1 MKPIDQAR
9 RVFVLGAMAA
19 PLAACALPG
28 TGEPPQLYTLT
39 PKSTFAADL
48 PRAEWQL
55 AVELPVAAGGLDSSR
70 IALQRTPVTL
80 DYFARAAW
88 TDTAPRMVQTLLI
101 ESFENSG
108 KIVGVSRDSAAL
120 RPDYLLKVDLREFQ
134 AELFEPGPPVVHVRL
149 AVRLVRLPERAIVAG
164 FSADEKLRAASGDL
178 NAIAATFDDALGR
191 AMRRIVDWTLR
202 TGEPRARR

>member
-1 MKPIDQAR
+1 MKTTDRSR
-9 RVFVLGAMAA
+9 RVFVLGALTA

-55 AVELPVAAGGLDSSR
+55 AVELPIAAGGLDTSR

-80 DYFARAAW
+80 DFFARAAW
-88 TDTAPRMVQTLLI
+88 TDTAPRMVQTLMI

-134 AELFEPGPPVVHVRL
+134 AEIFEPGMPVVHVRL
-149 AVRLVRLPERAIVAG
+149 GLRLVRLPERTIVAG
-164 FSADEKLRAASGDL
+164 FSAEEKVRAVRGDVP
-178 NAIAATFDDALGR
+178 AIAEAFDEALGR
-191 AMRRIVDWTLR
+191 AMRRTVEWTLR
-202 TGEPRARR
+202 TGQPRARR